1 MTVTRWVR
9 ILLVIA
15 VLLFFAYNGLV
26 EVRNA
31 LRSMTTP
38 GQKVVTAT
46 QLAYGVLSVLALA
59 SMRIRPRMTT
69 PLLIAWAIPLVATA
83 ALAPVVYGGLGLGA
97 GVGGGLVG
105 LILAALTVR
114 GWKRHYREADLA
126 LPDGHAR

>member
-46 QLAYGVLSVLALA
+46 QLAYGVLSALALA

-83 ALAPVVYGGLGLGA
+83 AHMTRPRVR
-97 GVGGGLVG
+97 
-105 LILAALTVR
+105 VR
-114 GWKRHYREADLA
+114 GR
-126 LPDGHAR
+126 G